1 MITADVEINHVMC
14 LRVKMGVSNIIIII
28 SVNADTKSF
37 WFSP

>member
-1 MITADVEINHVMC
+1 MIKADVEINHVIC

-28 SVNADTKSF
+28 SVNANTKCF